1 MWYFT
6 WILGLSVAVLFAVV
20 NAMWLEVQDDNN
32 WHEQRL
38 LNDAGNN
45 TENDSSNTVT

>member
-6 WILGLSVAVLFAVV
+6 WILGLAVAVLFAVV
-20 NAMWLEVQDDNN
+20 NAMWLEVQDDNS

-38 LNDAGNN
+38 QNETG
-45 TENDSSNTVT
+45 TPRSDS

>member
-6 WILGLSVAVLFAVV
+6 WILGLAVAVLFAVV

-38 LNDAGNN
+38 LNNGSEKPATAPSDPVG
-45 TENDSSNTVT
+45 

>member
-6 WILGLSVAVLFAVV
+6 WILGLAVAVLFAVV
-20 NAMWLEVQDDNN
+20 NAMWLEVQDDND

-38 LNDAGNN
+38 QQNG
-45 TENDSSNTVT
+45 ENQRHKT